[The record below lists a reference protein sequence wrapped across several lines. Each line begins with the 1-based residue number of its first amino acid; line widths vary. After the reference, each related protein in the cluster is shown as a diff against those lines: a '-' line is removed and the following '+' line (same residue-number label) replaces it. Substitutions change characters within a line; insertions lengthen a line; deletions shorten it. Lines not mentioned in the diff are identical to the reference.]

1 MSDLGTIV
9 AREIA
14 RNERA
19 KPQTAKGKSFE
30 EIKAIID
37 RIEYLDWEIRLRLD
51 GTRIYLQIFGH
62 GPNPKNDMIEE
73 DWSGRKW
80 FVSPHMCINEIIR
93 TAYKA
98 IECAVAHE
106 MNEMFL
112 YRGQP
117 VFTPHMDY
125 DEIAEI
131 MDDHSMTDARDNGMQ
146 GV

>member
-9 AREIA
+9 AQQIA
-14 RNERA
+14 RKEA
-19 KPQTAKGKSFE
+19 GLSFD
-30 EIKAIID
+30 EIGEIID
-37 RIEYLDWEIRLRLD
+37 RIEYLDWEIRLRSD
-51 GTRIYLQIFGH
+51 GPRPYLQIFGH

-80 FVSPHMCINEIIR
+80 FISPHMCINEIIR

-98 IECAVAHE
+98 IDCAVQHE

-112 YRGQP
+112 YKGQP

-131 MDDHSMTDARDNGMQ
+131 MEDHSLTNARDNGMQ

>member
-1 MSDLGTIV
+1 MSDLGTFV
-9 AREIA
+9 AEEMVRREKVIGM
-14 RNERA
+14 
-19 KPQTAKGKSFE
+19 TFG

-37 RIEYLDWEIRLRLD
+37 RIEYLDWEIRVRMD
-51 GTRIYLQIFGH
+51 GERPYVQVFGH
-62 GPNPKNDMIEE
+62 GPNPKNNMEEE
-73 DWSGRKW
+73 DWSSRKW
-80 FVSPHMCINEIIR
+80 FISPHMCINEIIR

-112 YRGQP
+112 YKGQA

-131 MDDHSMTDARDNGMQ
+131 MEDHSMTNSRDNGMQ

>member
-9 AREIA
+9 AQRIAQKEAGLSFDEIG
-14 RNERA
+14 E
-19 KPQTAKGKSFE
+19 
-30 EIKAIID
+30 IID
-37 RIEYLDWEIRLRLD
+37 RIEYLDWEIRLRSD
-51 GTRIYLQIFGH
+51 GPRPYLQIFGH
-62 GPNPKNDMIEE
+62 GPNPKNNMEEE

-80 FVSPHMCINEIIR
+80 FISPHMCINEIIR

-98 IECAVAHE
+98 IECSVAHE

-112 YRGQP
+112 YKGQA

-131 MDDHSMTDARDNGMQ
+131 MKDHSMTNSRDNGMQ
-146 GV
+146 GA